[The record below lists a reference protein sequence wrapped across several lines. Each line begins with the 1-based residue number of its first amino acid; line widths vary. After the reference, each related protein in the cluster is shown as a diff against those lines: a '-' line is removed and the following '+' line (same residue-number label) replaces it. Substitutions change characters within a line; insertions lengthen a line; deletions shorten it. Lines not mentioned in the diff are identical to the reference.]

1 MKILRYVLM
10 AALAFGM
17 SGIAHAAGFSWNLQ
31 DPPGGGFFAVTQ
43 VGVPFSFA
51 FQDCN
56 FVVGGVTYTGCA
68 EGQNQTGA
76 TLTSFAFTFPNTLG
90 GLTPDCVSDSFAVIT
105 CTLSPDQTEYEISYV
120 CDPSNVGCGVPP
132 GGKNTFNLYENAV
145 AGSAFPTV
153 TGVAGAAPEPGSI
166 WLALSGM
173 GSLGY
178 LVRRRRRAS
187 SL

>member
-10 AALAFGM
+10 AVLAFGM

-43 VGVPFSFA
+43 TGVPFSFA

-56 FVVGGVTYTGCA
+56 FVVGGVTYIGCA
-68 EGQNQTGA
+68 EGQNQTGV
-76 TLTSFAFTFPNTLG
+76 TLTSFEFTFPNTLG
-90 GLTPDCVSDSFAVIT
+90 GLTPECVSDSFAVLS
-105 CTLSPDQTEYEISYV
+105 CTLSPDKTEYDISYI
-120 CDPSNVGCGVPP
+120 CDPGTVCGVAP
-132 GGKNTFNLYENAV
+132 GNTFNLYENALN
-145 AGSAFPTV
+145 GSAFPTV